1 MLLCIVGGISQKTFC
16 LCFRIRTGTFG
27 SRTVNTV
34 LAIVLQLPLSP
45 VEHFPSLQ
53 PFSDS
58 LISLRPPLLH
68 SHFSSLLP
76 PIFFFQTLSPFLH
89 STYISKERHSYS
101 ISLEKTYPP
110 LSLYQPL
117 FSFLIVLHRGRS
129 IPSLTL
135 SKLLHVDLIIE
146 AHIQRLEGGDM
157 FETNTLRQLIFSA
170 RAGKHSR
177 LCFPVFS
184 TCLYLGLFC

>member
-1 MLLCIVGGISQKTFC
+1 MLSCIVGGISQKTFC

-76 PIFFFQTLSPFLH
+76 PIFFSKLFPPFCTPPTSLKRDTHTAFLSKKPIPPYLFISH
-89 STYISKERHSYS
+89 S
-101 ISLEKTYPP
+101 SL
-110 LSLYQPL
+110 SSL
-117 FSFLIVLHRGRS
+117 FSIVVGRS
-129 IPSLTL
+129 PL
-135 SKLLHVDLIIE
+135 
-146 AHIQRLEGGDM
+146 
-157 FETNTLRQLIFSA
+157 
-170 RAGKHSR
+170 
-177 LCFPVFS
+177 
-184 TCLYLGLFC
+184 